1 MGDITLNIVLAREL
15 MKVIYNIRL
24 EDLEEIKISDYKY
37 LQNNYSGSY
46 EPELKLILIDLVKFW
61 S

>member
-1 MGDITLNIVLAREL
+1 